1 MKLKV
6 QQSST
11 QQQISEQPWVDCPD
25 GFCSPHQ
32 QAMLTGQQISEVVDY
47 YAALEA
53 QTPKKAV
60 FHSPSPDGYPKYL
73 DRENDPY
80 CRLTPPN
87 PPTPET
93 VAKAQFVDKTY
104 HWTGKQC

>member
-1 MKLKV
+1 MNMKTNPNLTP
-6 QQSST
+6 QR
-11 QQQISEQPWVDCPD
+11 ISEQPWVDCPD

-32 QAMLTGQQISEVVDY
+32 QAMLTRQQVSDVVYY
-47 YAALEA
+47 YASLEA
-53 QTPKKAV
+53 QTPNKAV

-80 CRLTPPN
+80 CRLKRPN
-87 PPTPET
+87 PPTPEA

-104 HWTGKQC
+104 QWRGK